1 MKQAFIDLDEAWFD
15 ELGDSPSFK
24 KRVQGTTATCALVTE
39 DIIYVANAGDSRAV
53 VCEDGKAVPLSF
65 DHKPENSEERD
76 RIEACEGI
84 FYFII
89 IFWFSNSAGKRKW
102 GRVWWWWLGMDTV
115 PACVLLLL
123 SVVGC
128 CWLLLLS
135 LAWKQ

>member
-84 FYFII
+84 FYFIV
-89 IFWFSNSAGKRKW
+89 IFWFSNSAGEKKM
-102 GRVWWWWLGMDTV
+102 GTGMV
-115 PACVLLLL
+115 
-123 SVVGC
+123 VVGNGYSAGLRFALVVC